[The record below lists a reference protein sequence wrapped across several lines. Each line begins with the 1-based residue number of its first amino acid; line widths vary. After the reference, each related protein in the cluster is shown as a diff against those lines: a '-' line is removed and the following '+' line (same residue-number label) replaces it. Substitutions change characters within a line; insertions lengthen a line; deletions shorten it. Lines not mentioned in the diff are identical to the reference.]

1 MELPPIRLTA
11 LQVKNVKP
19 SSKTQRL
26 FDGGGLYLEVSPKG
40 GKWWRLKYRYAG
52 KEKRISLGVYPGVT
66 LKEARDRRY
75 QARKL
80 LERFIDPSEHR
91 QSIQERI
98 LVSAANTFEVIARE
112 WFVQHEPTWA
122 RSHSSKIIRRLEKNI
137 FPWIGKRPIDGITP
151 PQLLE
156 VIRRIERRGVLET
169 AHRALATC
177 GQVFRYAVATGRAER
192 DVTADLRGALPPIK
206 RKHFAAV
213 TEPGNVATLLRQ
225 LHGYS
230 GSVIVRCAL
239 QIAPL
244 LFVRPG
250 ELRQAKWQDINLEA
264 AEWRFV
270 VSKTDTPHIV
280 PLARQALEILREIE
294 PLTGEGTYVFPSA
307 RNTKGDRAMSDNAI
321 LAAMRGMGIGRDEMC
336 GHGFRAMARTML
348 DEVLGYRPDLIEHQ
362 LAHQVRDPN
371 GRAYN
376 RTKHLSER
384 REMMQAWADYLDRLR
399 DARKSVWNGHEPRA
413 SSLEEAGHRPR

>member
-1 MELPPIRLTA
+1 MPPIRLTA
-11 LQVKNVKP
+11 LRVKNVKP
-19 SSKTQRL
+19 ADKTQRL
-26 FDGGGLYLEVSPKG
+26 FDGGGLYLEVSPRG

-52 KEKRISLGVYPGVT
+52 KGKRISLGVFPDVT

-80 LERFIDPSEHR
+80 LDDYIDPSEHR
-91 QSIQERI
+91 QSILARI
-98 LVSAANTFEVIARE
+98 RTSAANTFEVVARE
-112 WFVQHEPTWA
+112 WFAQHEPTWA
-122 RSHSSKIIRRLEKNI
+122 QSHSSKIIRRLEKDI
-137 FPWIGKRPIDGITP
+137 FPCVGRKPIDGISP

-156 VIRRIERRGVLET
+156 VVRRIEGRGVLET

-177 GQVFRYAVATGRAER
+177 GQIFRYAVATGRAER
-192 DVTADLRGALPPIK
+192 DVSADLRGALPPIK

-213 TEPGNVATLLRQ
+213 TEPDKVAALLRQ

-244 LFVRPG
+244 VFVRPG
-250 ELRQAKWQDINLEA
+250 ELRQAKWQDIDLEA

-270 VSKTDTPHIV
+270 VSKTETPHIV

-294 PLTGEGTYVFPSA
+294 PLTGEGAYVFPSA

-321 LAAMRGMGIGRDEMC
+321 LAAMRGMGINKDEMC

-362 LAHQVRDPN
+362 LAHQIRDPN

-376 RTKHLSER
+376 RTKHLAER
-384 REMMQAWADYLDRLR
+384 RKMMQDWADYLDRLR
-399 DARKSVWNGHEPRA
+399 EARKFMRND
-413 SSLEEAGHRPR
+413 L

>member
-1 MELPPIRLTA
+1 MELPPVRLTA
-11 LQVKNVKP
+11 LQVKNVKAAD
-19 SSKTQRL
+19 KTQRL

-52 KEKRISLGVYPGVT
+52 KEKRISLGVYPRVT

-80 LERFIDPSEHR
+80 LDGFIDPSEHR
-91 QSIQERI
+91 QSIREKNRT
-98 LVSAANTFEVIARE
+98 SATNTVEVVARE
-112 WFVQHEPTWA
+112 WFAQHEPTWA
-122 RSHSSKIIRRLEKNI
+122 QSHSSKIIRRLEKDI
-137 FPWIGKRPIDGITP
+137 FPWIGKKPIDNITP

-156 VIRRIERRGVLET
+156 VVRRIEGRGVLET

-192 DVTADLRGALPPIK
+192 GVSADLRGALPPIK
-206 RKHFAAV
+206 RKHFAAA
-213 TEPGNVATLLRQ
+213 TEPDKVAGLLRQ
-225 LHGYS
+225 FHGYS

-239 QIAPL
+239 RIAPL
-244 LFVRPG
+244 VFVRPG
-250 ELRQAKWQDINLEA
+250 ELRQAKWQDIDLEA

-270 VSKTDTPHIV
+270 VSKTETPHIV
-280 PLARQALEILREIE
+280 PLARQTLEILREIE

-321 LAAMRGMGIGRDEMC
+321 LAAMRGMGISKDEMC

-348 DEVLGYRPDLIEHQ
+348 DEVLGYRPDLIEQQ

-384 REMMQAWADYLDRLR
+384 REMMQDWADYLDRLR
-399 DARKSVWNGHEPRA
+399 EGRKFMRNE
-413 SSLEEAGHRPR
+413 L

>member
-1 MELPPIRLTA
+1 MA
-11 LQVKNVKP
+11 
-19 SSKTQRL
+19 KTQRL
-26 FDGGGLYLEVSPKG
+26 FDGAGLYLEVSPKG

-52 KEKRISLGVYPGVT
+52 KEKRISLGVYPDVT

-80 LERFIDPSEHR
+80 LDDYIDPSEHR
-91 QSIQERI
+91 QSILARI
-98 LVSAANTFEVIARE
+98 RTSAANTFEVVARE
-112 WFVQHEPTWA
+112 WFAQHEPTWA
-122 RSHSSKIIRRLEKNI
+122 KSHSSKIIRRLEKDI
-137 FPWIGKRPIDGITP
+137 IPWVGRKPIDGITP

-156 VIRRIERRGVLET
+156 VVRRIEGRGVLET

-192 DVTADLRGALPPIK
+192 DVCADLRGALPPIK

-213 TEPGNVATLLRQ
+213 TEPDEAAALLRQ
-225 LHGYS
+225 LHGYA

-244 LFVRPG
+244 VFVRPG
-250 ELRQAKWQDINLEA
+250 ELRQAKWQDIDPEA

-280 PLARQALEILREIE
+280 PLARQTLEILREIE

-321 LAAMRGMGIGRDEMC
+321 LAAMRGMGISKDDMS

-376 RTKHLSER
+376 RTKHLAER
-384 REMMQAWADYLDRLR
+384 REMMQDWADYLDRLR
-399 DARKSVWNGHEPRA
+399 ERRKPKQNE
-413 SSLEEAGHRPR
+413 L